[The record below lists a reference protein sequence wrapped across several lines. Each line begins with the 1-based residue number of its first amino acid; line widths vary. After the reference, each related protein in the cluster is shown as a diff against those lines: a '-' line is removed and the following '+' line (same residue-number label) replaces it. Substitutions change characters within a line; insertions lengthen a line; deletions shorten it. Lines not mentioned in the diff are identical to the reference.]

1 MIFPMSKTRLV
12 FPSPQPIDFDARFA
26 KIMADFDRL
35 KSANAFA
42 SPSSLG
48 EFFEAQLFFYE
59 TSNFLSP
66 RSIHNHGSGTFSHR
80 SVKEFRAQVL
90 GMEILMQA
98 AENLP
103 HIVDECIKSAAPRR
117 FDGSFTEQCDEPWE
131 FLALEFSLGVLY
143 DSCFTGPY
151 PLLLRQLMVAGQD
164 LRHFLVYGP
173 VWLEAWLANQR
184 VWFVSERL
192 GQVFPGSDD
201 KDCLSA
207 ALALWVPSQTSSPFS
222 SFRRCSSAVRR
233 VWRTRSVPH
242 LA

>member
-1 MIFPMSKTRLV
+1 MAKTRLV
-12 FPSPQPIDFDARFA
+12 IPSPQPIDFDARFA
-26 KIMADFDRL
+26 KIVAEFDRL

-42 SPSSLG
+42 SPSDLG

-66 RSIHNHGSGTFSHR
+66 RNIDKHGSGTLSRR
-80 SVKEFRAQVL
+80 SVRELHARVL
-90 GMEILMQA
+90 DVEVLLRA
-98 AENLP
+98 AEKLP

-117 FDGSFTEQCDEPWE
+117 FDGSFTEECDEPWE
-131 FLALEFSLGVLY
+131 FLAVEFPAGTPHNWSFYSG
-143 DSCFTGPY
+143 FTGAY

-164 LRHFLVYGP
+164 LRHFLAYGP
-173 VWLEAWLANQR
+173 AWLEAWLANQR

-192 GQVFPGSDD
+192 GPVFPGSDD

-222 SFRRCSSAVRR
+222 SFYRCSSAVLR
-233 VWRTRSVPH
+233 VWQTRPIPH
-242 LA
+242 PE